1 MIKFQIPGEM
11 TGNPNKFSRF
21 WQELKRRNTD
31 RVIVAYA
38 AIAFVILQLSDLLE
52 DSLLLPGGT
61 TAFITLI
68 LGIGFPI
75 VGVFSWF
82 FDITPG
88 GIQKTKPVT
97 GKKKHAVETELK
109 RWRSSTL
116 VSLLVIIALLS
127 YNILSN
133 SFGAKFG
140 KGGKALAVA
149 PFNSVDDE
157 KDMIENSI
165 MFSQEISA
173 ALSNIEN
180 ITLKEWPPNLDSK
193 IKEISYPEIAK
204 ELEVAFMLKGTLDK
218 NSVSNKITLIVQLIR
233 LSSSSMLWGQNY
245 SVDLGLIG
253 MNAIKSDITDNI
265 LRNLNANVSQ
275 RERRRMNKKPSNNPE
290 AIRDYYQGTTVSQ
303 RIIFNTSTG
312 NKFFDTL
319 IDSKFFENAIIS
331 FDLAIAKD
339 SAFALAYAKRAIIRS
354 WAYHTG
360 HVDKS
365 SVELCRMD
373 INKALELDKE
383 LIETYI
389 ARGFYY
395 YYCTKEL
402 DKALENFRY
411 ANSQQPNNWQCI
423 FYMALVQRAMGDWK
437 KSQNLLARVME
448 FNPQD
453 PLVLTNIGLSE
464 FSLRHFDK
472 AIEYQNK
479 AIEIM
484 PEWPAPYVNKIDAI
498 LSRDG
503 NTYEARRV
511 LETAL
516 INTGD
521 RLREIRI
528 WLDIFDGKLEDAL
541 HEMQLSEPSDFS
553 DRGNQLITYATLYRY
568 LDKNDAAESFY
579 REAISFYEQRLAANP
594 ENYSY
599 LGSMGLAYAGLGKK
613 TEAIEAGE
621 KAANPARSTS
631 MEIMDIISDLAEIYV
646 MTGEYEKCLTQLDM
660 LLKNPS
666 RISVKYLQVDP
677 VWKPLQ
683 NNPGFRKLLA
693 NYSKN

>member
-1 MIKFQIPGEM
+1 M
-11 TGNPNKFSRF
+11 TGNPNKFSKF

-88 GIQKTKPVT
+88 GIQKTKPIPQ
-97 GKKKHAVETELK
+97 KKKHAVETELK
-109 RWRSSTL
+109 RWRSTTL
-116 VSLLVIIALLS
+116 VSFIIIIALLS
-127 YNILSN
+127 YNVVSS
-133 SFGAKFG
+133 SFGARFM

-157 KDMIENSI
+157 KEMIENSI

-233 LSSSSMLWGQNY
+233 LNSSSMLWGQNY
-245 SVDLGLIG
+245 SVDPGLKG
-253 MNAIKSDITDNI
+253 MNAIKSDITENI
-265 LRNLNANVSQ
+265 LKNLNANVSQ

-290 AIRDYYQGTTVSQ
+290 AVRNYYQGSAVSQ
-303 RIIFNTSTG
+303 RIIFNTSNG

-319 IDSKFFENAIIS
+319 IDSKFFEKAIIS
-331 FDLAIAKD
+331 FDMAIAKD

-365 SVELCRMD
+365 SVELCRID

-395 YYCTKEL
+395 LYCTKEF
-402 DKALENFRY
+402 DKALENFSY
-411 ANSQQPNNWQCI
+411 ANTQQPNNWQCI
-423 FYMALVQRAMGDWK
+423 FYMALVQRAKGEWK
-437 KSQNLLARVME
+437 KSQNLLAKVIE

-464 FSLRHFDK
+464 FYLRNFEK

-479 AIEIM
+479 AIELM
-484 PEWPAPYVNKIDAI
+484 PEWTAPYDNKIDAI

-511 LETAL
+511 LDTAF
-516 INTGD
+516 INTGNN
-521 RLREIRI
+521 LRETRI
-528 WLDIFDGKLEDAL
+528 LLDIFDGKFEDAL

-553 DRGNQLITYATLYRY
+553 DRGNQLITYATIYKY
-568 LDKNDAAESFY
+568 LDKNDDAESFY
-579 REAISFYEQRLAANP
+579 REAISFYEQELTGNP

-613 TEAIEAGE
+613 TEAIKAGE
-621 KAANPARSTS
+621 KPAKPARYTS
-631 MEIMDIISDLAEIYV
+631 MEMMDIITDLAEIYV
-646 MTGEYEKCLTQLDM
+646 MTGEYEKCLNQLEI

-666 RISVKYLQVDP
+666 PISVKFLQLHP
-677 VWKPLQ
+677 VWQPLID
-683 NNPGFRKLLA
+683 NPEFKRLIV
-693 NYSKN
+693 NFSKR

>member
-1 MIKFQIPGEM
+1 M
-11 TGNPNKFSRF
+11 TGNPNKFSKF

-52 DSLLLPGGT
+52 DSMLLPDGT
-61 TAFITLI
+61 TAFITII

-88 GIQKTKPVT
+88 GIQKTKPVP
-97 GKKKHAVETELK
+97 GKKKLAVETELK
-109 RWRSSTL
+109 RWRSTTL
-116 VSLLVIIALLS
+116 ISFIVIIALLS
-127 YNILSN
+127 YNILSS
-133 SFGAKFG
+133 SFGVKFM
-140 KGGKALAVA
+140 KSGKAMAVA

-157 KDMIENSI
+157 KEMIENSI

-180 ITLKEWPPNLDSK
+180 ITLKEWPPNLNSK
-193 IKEISYPEIAK
+193 FKEISYPEIAK

-233 LSSSSMLWGQNY
+233 LKSSSLLWGENY
-245 SVDLGLIG
+245 SVDLGLKD

-265 LRNLNANVSQ
+265 LRNLNANVSPG
-275 RERRRMNKKPSNNPE
+275 ERRRMNKKPSNNPE
-290 AIRDYYQGTTVSQ
+290 AVRNYYQGNTVSQ

-331 FDLAIAKD
+331 FDLAIAND

-395 YYCTKEL
+395 YYCLKEF
-402 DKALENFRY
+402 DKALENFSY

-423 FYMALVQRAMGDWK
+423 FYMALVQRAMGEWK
-437 KSQNLLARVME
+437 KSQNLLAKVME

-464 FSLRHFDK
+464 SALRRFEK

-479 AIEIM
+479 AIVIM
-484 PEWPAPYVNKIDAI
+484 PEWTAPYVNKIDAF
-498 LSRDG
+498 LSKDG
-503 NTYEARRV
+503 NTYEARKV
-511 LETAL
+511 LDTAS
-516 INTGD
+516 IKTGNSM
-521 RLREIRI
+521 REIRI
-528 WLDIFDGKLEDAL
+528 LLDIFDGQYEDAL

-568 LDKNDAAESFY
+568 LDKNDDAESFY
-579 REAISFYEQRLAANP
+579 REAILFYEQALAADP

-599 LGSMGLAYAGLGKK
+599 LSSMGIAYAGLGMK

-621 KAANPARSTS
+621 KATYQDKSTS
-631 MEIMDIISDLAEIYV
+631 MERMERIADLAEIYA
-646 MTGEYEKCLTQLDM
+646 MTDEYDKCLNNLEI

-666 RISVKYLQVDP
+666 PVSVEYLQIDP
-677 VWKPLQ
+677 VWKPLKEMLEFKKMI
-683 NNPGFRKLLA
+683 GK
-693 NYSKN
+693 YTKKV